1 MPATTIE
8 VNVAA
13 SLDPLGTPETLS
25 FPYINDN
32 DGTNYSFVA
41 DGTVYDLSIKHSA
54 EKTKGL
60 APAMDRHFVGIT
72 MTDEPTDLHPLGTQ
86 VQAYLIFRNR
96 RTEDQAK
103 ITKAI
108 AGVFDVVLPNIPA
121 LVNRQGQF

>member
-13 SLDPLGTPETLS
+13 TLDPTSNPELLS

-32 DGTNYSFVA
+32 DGTNYSFV
-41 DGTVYDLSIKHSA
+41 DGGTVYDLSIRHST
-54 EKTKGL
+54 EKAKGL
-60 APAMDRHFVGIT
+60 SPVMDRHFVGIT
-72 MTDEPTDLHPLGTQ
+72 MTEEPTDLFPLGTQ

-103 ITKAI
+103 IAKAI
-108 AGVFDVVLPNIPA
+108 AGVFDVVMPNIGP

>member
-1 MPATTIE
+1 MPATTID

-13 SLDPLGTPETLS
+13 TLDPSGTPELLS

-41 DGTVYDLSIKHSA
+41 GGTVYDLTIKHSA
-54 EKTKGL
+54 EKVKGL
-60 APAMDRHFVGIT
+60 SPAMDRHFVGIT
-72 MTDEPTDLHPLGTQ
+72 MTEEPSDLFPLGTQ

-108 AGVFDVVLPNIPA
+108 AGVFDVVMPNIGP

>member
-1 MPATTIE
+1 MPATTID

-13 SLDPLGTPETLS
+13 SLDPTGTPELLS

-32 DGTNYSFVA
+32 DGTNYSFVNG
-41 DGTVYDLSIKHSA
+41 GTVYDLTIKHSA
-54 EKTKGL
+54 EKVKGL
-60 APAMDRHFVGIT
+60 SPAMDRHFVGIT
-72 MTDEPTDLHPLGTQ
+72 MTEEPTDLFPLGTQ

-108 AGVFDVVLPNIPA
+108 AGVFDVVMPNIGP